1 MDMRPEQGPWAEA
14 AIREPKQQASEGDE
28 RKFQQTHVEAKAAAP
43 SACKKVQEKLNAAHP
58 LPPGQLV
65 ETTVASP
72 LTSVALADWQRGRDA
87 SRSTGGAG
95 GAVPEL
101 VKRMLAAQDSGG
113 WTSAEDEL
121 IRASVP
127 RLGYMWGVIAAA
139 LPGRSDG
146 AVHSRWNRLEAMR
159 TDGHQSVTLSHA
171 RRAERLLI
179 LQEVRPAPVVRVWSC
194 SKGCGEMFTHGRT
207 AAWSIRQHEE
217 MCMGG
222 GIDPQWRTPCTAAS
236 AVAASTDASTAGST
250 AASIAAERTDTAAA
264 AAKENVEMQRAPA
277 TACPSHATK
286 RTASRPKLQPKLPP
300 NLCSLCSPAP
310 PSHSR
315 GAGFPLR
322 AVARCAC
329 RRFCA
334 SLCCSC
340 HR

>member
-65 ETTVASP
+65 EKTVASP

-101 VKRMLAAQDSGG
+101 VKRMLAANQDSGSEPQ

-127 RLGYMWGVIAAA
+127 RLGYMWSVIATA

-146 AVHSRWNRLEAMR
+146 AAQPVEQARGDA
-159 TDGHQSVTLSHA
+159 DG
-171 RRAERLLI
+171 
-179 LQEVRPAPVVRVWSC
+179 RPPVC
-194 SKGCGEMFTHGRT
+194 
-207 AAWSIRQHEE
+207 
-217 MCMGG
+217 
-222 GIDPQWRTPCTAAS
+222 DPKPCKT
-236 AVAASTDASTAGST
+236 
-250 AASIAAERTDTAAA
+250 R
-264 AAKENVEMQRAPA
+264 
-277 TACPSHATK
+277 
-286 RTASRPKLQPKLPP
+286 
-300 NLCSLCSPAP
+300 
-310 PSHSR
+310 
-315 GAGFPLR
+315 
-322 AVARCAC
+322 
-329 RRFCA
+329 
-334 SLCCSC
+334 
-340 HR
+340 